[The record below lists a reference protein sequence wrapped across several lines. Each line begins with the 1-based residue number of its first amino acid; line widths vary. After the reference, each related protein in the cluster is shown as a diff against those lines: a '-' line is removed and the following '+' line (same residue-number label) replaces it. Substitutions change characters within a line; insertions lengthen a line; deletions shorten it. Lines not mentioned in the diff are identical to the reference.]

1 LRRQLELFDTSALAS
16 VEGLRKV
23 AESDKF
29 EFPVESICG
38 HALVTEGGV
47 GASPIQLP
55 ASFQRGTR
63 AKSSFQFLIKWAGYE
78 EPTWVAYK
86 TACRLVQFP
95 AYVSFLPNLRMN

>member
-1 LRRQLELFDTSALAS
+1 MRRQLELFDTSALAG
-16 VEGLRKV
+16 VEGLRTV
-23 AESDKF
+23 AESDNF

-55 ASFQRGTR
+55 SSFQRGTR